1 MPLIGYICRKAA
13 CPAGPGREFEADCL
27 IMRQKTTYL
36 ASWLFVLVAVLPLRL
51 SATHIVGG
59 EMTYVC
65 LGNNE
70 YRINLTIFRDCYYGV
85 PWFDNPASI
94 GVFNAGN
101 LLYTQALVPLDLTQN
116 DTLNPDL
123 GSECFTVPPD
133 VCVHTTSYST
143 IVTLPYDPGGY
154 HIVYQRCCRNNTI
167 TNIVGPEDTG
177 ATYSIE
183 ISGEAL
189 SVCNSSP
196 VFNNWPPLY
205 ICVNLPFQIDQSAV
219 DPDGDSLVYRLCNPL
234 QGASDLFPMPQP
246 PNAPPYLPVQW
257 IAPPYGVDNMLN
269 GAPGGVPMNIHPVSG
284 LLGGTPNTI
293 GQFVIGICV
302 EEYRGGILIGTNRR
316 DYQVNVGTCG
326 VAVAAFFS
334 PAVICDGL
342 SVSLDNTSTGAGNF
356 LWFFNDPAQPGAVS
370 NETNPTFTYSDTG
383 TYTIQLVADPGTN
396 CADTFASDVLLLP
409 TSLFADFDIERSG
422 CEDSVTVQISDSS
435 LDTSSTI
442 QSWEWTLQN
451 GPFQQTSSDRN
462 PVFVLDQAGSASLTL
477 VVTAGNGC
485 KDTLVQEFPVVILE
499 DMAGPDSTL
508 WCLGENG
515 AAGVALNPA
524 GGLPGVSY
532 TWVPP
537 DFLDDPTLPNPF
549 ASPDSTTTYTVLIS
563 DDGGNCQLEKTVTV
577 LVSPVV
583 SVTPV
588 LDTILLGGTVQIN
601 TVGQSGYTYQ
611 WSPPEGLDDPALAS
625 PLASPSTRTVYRVL
639 VTDEDSC
646 TLERSV
652 EIVVLTICEEP
663 YLFIPTGFTPNGD
676 GNNDFFRIYGNN
688 LEEIHLVVYD
698 RWGKMLFETADPAG
712 PGWDGQ
718 YNGQP
723 LPPDVYGFLA
733 KVRCV
738 GGGRY
743 ERQGNVTLLR

>member
-1 MPLIGYICRKAA
+1 MGYICRRVVRR
-13 CPAGPGREFEADCL
+13 GRRVVQQEHKMMPRNKKIL
-27 IMRQKTTYL
+27 T
-36 ASWLFVLVAVLPLRL
+36 SWLFVLLATVPLRL

-59 EMTYVC
+59 EMTYAC
-65 LGNNE
+65 LGNNQ
-70 YRINLTIFRDCYYGV
+70 YRVNLTIFRDCYYGV

-101 LLYTQALVPLDLTQN
+101 LLYTQALVPLDLMLN

-167 TNIVGPEDTG
+167 SNIIGPEDTG

-189 SVCNSSP
+189 AVCNSSP

-234 QGASDLFPMPQP
+234 QGASDIFPMPQP
-246 PNAPPYLPVQW
+246 PNAPPYLPVEW

-269 GAPGGVPMNIHPVSG
+269 GAPGGVPMDIHPSTG
-284 LLGGTPNTI
+284 WLAGTPNTI

-302 EEYRGGILIGTNRR
+302 EEYRNGTLIGTNRR

-334 PAVICDGL
+334 PAVVCDGL
-342 SVSLDNTSTGAGNF
+342 TVGLENASTGAGNF
-356 LWFFNDPAQPGAVS
+356 LWYFNDPAQPGAVS
-370 NETNPTFTYSDTG
+370 SETDPTFTYSDTG
-383 TYTIQLVADPGTN
+383 AYTIQLVADPGTN
-396 CADTFASDVLLLP
+396 CADTFSAEVLLLP
-409 TSLFADFDIERSG
+409 TSLFADFTVEPTG
-422 CEDSVTVQISDSS
+422 CEDSVTVQVTDSS
-435 LDTSSTI
+435 IDTSSTI
-442 QSWEWTLQN
+442 LSWNWTLRN
-451 GPFQQTSSDRN
+451 GTDIQTASDPH
-462 PVFVLDQAGSASLTL
+462 PVFVLSQAGSASLTL

-485 KDTLVQEFPVVILE
+485 RDTLVREFPVVILE
-499 DMAGPDSTL
+499 DLVGPDSAV
-508 WCLGENG
+508 WCLGEDG
-515 AAGVALNPA
+515 PDGVALNPS
-524 GGLPGVSY
+524 GGIPGVTY
-532 TWVPP
+532 TWTPP
-537 DFLDDPTLPNPF
+537 DFLDDPNLANPY
-549 ASPDSTTTYTVLIS
+549 AAPDSTMRYTVVVEDTS
-563 DDGGNCQLEKTVTV
+563 GTCRLEKVVTV

-583 SVTPV
+583 TVSPE
-588 LDTILLGGTVQIN
+588 LDTILLGEAVQVTTI
-601 TVGQSGYTYQ
+601 GQAAYSYQ
-611 WSPPEGLDDPALAS
+611 WSPPDGLDDPS
-625 PLASPSTRTVYRVL
+625 SPNPLAMPSDRTVYRL
-639 VTDEDSC
+639 RVTDPDGCS
-646 TLERSV
+646 LERSV

-663 YLFIPTGFTPNGD
+663 FLFIPTGFTPNGD

-688 LEEIHLVVYD
+688 LEEILLVVYD
-698 RWGKMLFETADPAG
+698 RWGKKLFETTDPSG
-712 PGWDGQ
+712 QGWDGH

-733 KVRCV
+733 KVRCI
-738 GGGRY
+738 GGGQY
-743 ERQGNVTLLR
+743 EKQGNITLLR